1 MTSGPPALP
10 GRESAR
16 EPQHGGKARDAVKAS
31 KAWPRKA
38 RVTGRRPDCLK
49 PSPQMG
55 TSPDTTPEVGATGIG
70 RFRFFVSTLP
80 AGGRQA
86 TSLFKGTD
94 RAAYITL
101 DTSGAERNSG
111 WPTGRE
117 PYGHGVSVVVVGATP
132 HLGERESRLQGEAA
146 PSHSALDRSRRER
159 RFGRRRPLGHPPDL
173 DAKAR
178 GDSSMAGKRGTQRRR

>member
-1 MTSGPPALP
+1 VAAQGPRDRA
-10 GRESAR
+10 
-16 EPQHGGKARDAVKAS
+16 KARLLEAQ
-31 KAWPRKA
+31 
-38 RVTGRRPDCLK
+38 
-49 PSPQMG
+49 SPAMMG
-55 TSPDTTPEVGATGIG
+55 TSPDTTPEVGAIGIG

-117 PYGHGVSVVVVGATP
+117 PYGHGVSVVVGAP
-132 HLGERESRLQGEAA
+132 
-146 PSHSALDRSRRER
+146 
-159 RFGRRRPLGHPPDL
+159 
-173 DAKAR
+173 
-178 GDSSMAGKRGTQRRR
+178 

>member
-1 MTSGPPALP
+1 M
-10 GRESAR
+10 
-16 EPQHGGKARDAVKAS
+16 
-31 KAWPRKA
+31 
-38 RVTGRRPDCLK
+38 
-49 PSPQMG
+49 MG
-55 TSPDTTPEVGATGIG
+55 TSPDTTPEVGAIGIG

-132 HLGERESRLQGEAA
+132 HLGERESRLQGEGTQV
-146 PSHSALDRSRRER
+146 SKIDRNGEV
-159 RFGRRRPLGHPPDL
+159 
-173 DAKAR
+173 
-178 GDSSMAGKRGTQRRR
+178 RGTRNAEAVLEIIRAPTDL